1 MVAAETESAW
11 EKKVFLPWKFSNAE
25 SLIQVEDG
33 LACLATLPVT
43 VKTGSLSQESSK
55 EEKPETGG
63 TWGCSLCARHLVGL
77 SDLFNPPNN
86 HIKCETCR
94 VPFWLSGLRT
104 QLVSMRMLVPS
115 LAPVSGFR
123 IQHCLK
129 LQQVAHTAGMGVA
142 APVV

>member
-63 TWGCSLCARHLVGL
+63 NWGCPLCARHLVGL

-86 HIKCETCR
+86 HIKCETCEF
-94 VPFWLSGLRT
+94 PF
-104 QLVSMRMLVPS
+104 
-115 LAPVSGFR
+115 LAQWVKNPAS
-123 IQHCLK
+123 IHED
-129 LQQVAHTAGMGVA
+129 AGSIPGPGQWV
-142 APVV
+142 